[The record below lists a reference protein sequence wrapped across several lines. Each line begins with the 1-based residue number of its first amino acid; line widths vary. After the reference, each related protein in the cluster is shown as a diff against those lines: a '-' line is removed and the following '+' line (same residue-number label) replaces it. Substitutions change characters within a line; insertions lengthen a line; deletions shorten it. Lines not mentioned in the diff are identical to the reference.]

1 MLIDT
6 DARSL
11 HLYSLEHCVGSIDGR
26 LALLIVLGDSLL
38 DGTIKL
44 QLVRPGLAVDDL
56 KLTTG
61 RVNHVPTRGKE
72 GIALIGQRHLIL
84 VIGSTFS

>member
-56 KLTTG
+56 KLTG
-61 RVNHVPTRGKE
+61 GVPITHRKVSSLQKVFGKLGVE
-72 GIALIGQRHLIL
+72 
-84 VIGSTFS
+84 